1 MDNPHPHLNPKRDH
15 EHSADGCCGGTS
27 TRLVKEEK
35 KQSGCG
41 CRDKHVEPATEK
53 SSCCR

>member
-41 CRDKHVEPATEK
+41 CGDKHVEPATEK